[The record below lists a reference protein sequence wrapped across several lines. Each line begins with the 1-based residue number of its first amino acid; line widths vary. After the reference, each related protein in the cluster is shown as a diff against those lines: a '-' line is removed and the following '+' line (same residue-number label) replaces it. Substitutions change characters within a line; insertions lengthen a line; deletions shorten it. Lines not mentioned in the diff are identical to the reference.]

1 MKITQLLLSSG
12 RLLPTMEEVLQYLQ
26 MADLEDDSVRD
37 QRYLLAL
44 EDQLEDVDPR
54 LSGHILTRRV
64 AVEVFDF
71 MLEGAEGEEA
81 ERAKMRIGEVLP
93 DVASLAVDAALYGAA
108 ALRLEPWYCDDCRA
122 WRWRVAERP
131 DPHLLEKAGGQ
142 VFLIEEDASG
152 SIAARRKLTLE
163 EGWLVATDGR
173 RRAGGALRRVL
184 IYEVLRRD
192 MLLEWANFSRKL
204 KGIIQGIY
212 REGAL
217 DEERSAAE
225 RALREA
231 VRHNYLLTSEAI
243 TFNFHRLVQE
253 SAGLNFERLLDKL
266 DADIA
271 IAILG
276 QANTSEL
283 PDRGG
288 SRAALQ
294 VLDMIRSD
302 IHYSDMIRAERL
314 MQQVVD
320 MDYRRNVSR
329 QGEVPW
335 RFTWDWSEI
344 EEGAREREARV
355 IGEVLDAGVPLLADE
370 VYGRLGFTRP
380 EGVPDIIERQRG
392 F

>member
-1 MKITQLLLSSG
+1 
-12 RLLPTMEEVLQYLQ
+12 
-26 MADLEDDSVRD
+26 
-37 QRYLLAL
+37 
-44 EDQLEDVDPR
+44 
-54 LSGHILTRRV
+54 
-64 AVEVFDF
+64 
-71 MLEGAEGEEA
+71 
-81 ERAKMRIGEVLP
+81 
-93 DVASLAVDAALYGAA
+93 
-108 ALRLEPWYCDDCRA
+108 
-122 WRWRVAERP
+122 VAERP

-142 VFLIEEDASG
+142 VLLVEEDGSG
-152 SIAARRKLTLE
+152 GIAARRKLTPD

-173 RRAGGALRRVL
+173 KRAGGALRRVL

-335 RFTWDWSEI
+335 RFAWDWSEV
-344 EEGAREREARV
+344 EEDAREREARV

-370 VYGRLGFTRP
+370 VYSRLGFTRP